1 MPDTQT
7 AVAVEEAP
15 KKRLSLETLRP
26 FLPIIGLVA
35 ILGFFAITTGG
46 QILTVRNLT
55 LMLNNTY
62 MLFIACI
69 GVFMIMT
76 MGSLDF
82 SQGSMLGVASIVV
95 CVLSNYNVVLA
106 VLGGILTGAAI
117 GAVNAFFFVHRQI
130 PSFIVTNCMMFLLR
144 GVIQFFTNTPVMG
157 ATYLQQDLWNMP
169 LMITITVV
177 CLLIGYFVF
186 TYTSLGAQLK
196 AIGAGQTAARFAGIK
211 VNKVKT
217 LVYIAAGALTGF
229 AAFINCI
236 KVGSVTSQSGMML
249 ETQILIALV
258 MGGMPISGGAKVRFT
273 NIIVGVLSYRILNQ
287 GLVMMGFD
295 TMMQQLIMGIVFLVV
310 VALFSDRESISVI
323 K

>member
-1 MPDTQT
+1 
-7 AVAVEEAP
+7 
-15 KKRLSLETLRP
+15 
-26 FLPIIGLVA
+26 
-35 ILGFFAITTGG
+35 
-46 QILTVRNLT
+46 
-55 LMLNNTY
+55 
-62 MLFIACI
+62 
-69 GVFMIMT
+69 
-76 MGSLDF
+76 
-82 SQGSMLGVASIVV
+82 
-95 CVLSNYNVVLA
+95 
-106 VLGGILTGAAI
+106 
-117 GAVNAFFFVHRQI
+117 
-130 PSFIVTNCMMFLLR
+130 
-144 GVIQFFTNTPVMG
+144 
-157 ATYLQQDLWNMP
+157 MP
-169 LMITITVV
+169 LMITITLV
-177 CLLIGYFVF
+177 CLAIGYFVF
-186 TYTSLGAQLK
+186 TYTALGAQLK
-196 AIGAGQTAARFAGIK
+196 AIGAGQTAARFAGVK
-211 VNKVKT
+211 VDKMKV

>member
-1 MPDTQT
+1 MPETDTAT
-7 AVAVEEAP
+7 AVEEAP

-26 FLPIIGLVA
+26 YLPFAGLVL
-35 ILGFFAITTGG
+35 ILAFFGVTTHGM
-46 QILTVRNLT
+46 ILSVRNLT

-62 MLFIACI
+62 MLFIACV

-82 SQGSMLGVASIVV
+82 SQGSMLGCASIVV
-95 CVLSNYNVVLA
+95 CVLSQYNIIVA
-106 VLGGILTGAAI
+106 IIGGILTGALI
-117 GAVNAFFFVHRQI
+117 GAINAYFFVNRQI
-130 PSFIVTNCMMFLLR
+130 ASFIVTNCMMFLLR
-144 GVIQFFTNTPVMG
+144 GVIQFFTNTPIMG
-157 ATYLQQDLWNMP
+157 ASYLQRDLWNMP
-169 LMITITVV
+169 LMITITVAV
-177 CLLIGYFVF
+177 LAIGYFVF

-196 AIGAGQTAARFAGIK
+196 AIGAGQTAARFAG
-211 VNKVKT
+211 VKVKKT
-217 LVYIAAGALTGF
+217 QALVYIAAGALTGF
-229 AAFINCI
+229 AAFINCV

-273 NIIVGVLSYRILNQ
+273 NIIVGVLSYRILSQ

-295 TMMQQLIMGIVFLVV
+295 TMMQQMITGIVFLIV

>member
-1 MPDTQT
+1 VFL
-7 AVAVEEAP
+7 AVA
-15 KKRLSLETLRP
+15 
-26 FLPIIGLVA
+26 
-35 ILGFFAITTGG
+35 
-46 QILTVRNLT
+46 
-55 LMLNNTY
+55 
-62 MLFIACI
+62 
-69 GVFMIMT
+69 
-76 MGSLDF
+76 
-82 SQGSMLGVASIVV
+82 
-95 CVLSNYNVVLA
+95 
-106 VLGGILTGAAI
+106 GGILTGAAI
-117 GAVNAFFFVHRQI
+117 GAVNAWFHVNRQI

-177 CLLIGYFVF
+177 CLAIGYFVF
-186 TYTSLGAQLK
+186 TYTSLGAELK
-196 AIGAGQTAARFAGIK
+196 AIGAGQTAARFAGVK
-211 VNKVKT
+211 VNKVKV

-273 NIIVGVLSYRILNQ
+273 NIIVGVLSYRILAQ

-295 TMMQQLIMGIVFLVV
+295 TMMQQLIMGIVFLIV

>member
-1 MPDTQT
+1 MSETQT
-7 AVAVEEAP
+7 AVVVEEEP
-15 KKRLSLETLRP
+15 TRRLTLSAIRP
-26 FLPIIGLVA
+26 FLPFIGLFA
-35 ILGFFAITTGG
+35 LLGFFAITTNG
-46 QILTVRNLT
+46 QILSVRNLT

-62 MLFIACI
+62 LLFIACV

-82 SQGSMLGVASIVV
+82 SQGSLLGVASIVV

-106 VLGGILTGAAI
+106 VVGGVFTGAAI
-117 GAVNAFFFVHRQI
+117 GAVNAFFHVKRQI

-144 GVIQFFTNTPVMG
+144 GVIQFFTNTPIMG
-157 ATYLQQDLWNMP
+157 ASYLQRDLWNMP
-169 LMITITVV
+169 LMMTITVIT
-177 CLLIGYFVF
+177 LGIGYFVF

-196 AIGAGQTAARFAGIK
+196 AIGAGQTAARFAGVK
-211 VNKVKT
+211 VKKVKT

-236 KVGSVTSQSGMML
+236 KVGSVTALSGMML
-249 ETQILIALV
+249 ETQILISLV

-295 TMMQQLIMGIVFLVV
+295 TMMQQLIMGVVFLVV

>member
-1 MPDTQT
+1 MPDTPS

-15 KKRLSLETLRP
+15 QKRLSLETLRP
-26 FLPIIGLVA
+26 YLPFIGLAA
-35 ILGFFAITTGG
+35 ILAFFAVTTGG

-62 MLFIACI
+62 LLFIACI

-95 CVLSNYNVVLA
+95 CVLSNYNVFLA
-106 VLGGILTGAAI
+106 ILGGILTGAAI
-117 GAVNAFFFVHRQI
+117 GAVNAFFFVNRQI

-157 ATYLQQDLWNMP
+157 ATYLQQQLWSMP
-169 LMITITVV
+169 LMITITLV
-177 CLLIGYFVF
+177 CLAVGYFVF
-186 TYTSLGAQLK
+186 TFTSLGAQLK
-196 AIGAGQTAARFAGIK
+196 AIGAGQTAARFAGVK
-211 VNKVKT
+211 VHKLQA
-217 LVYIAAGALTGF
+217 LVYIAAGAITGF

-295 TMMQQLIMGIVFLVV
+295 TMMQQLIMGIVFLIV